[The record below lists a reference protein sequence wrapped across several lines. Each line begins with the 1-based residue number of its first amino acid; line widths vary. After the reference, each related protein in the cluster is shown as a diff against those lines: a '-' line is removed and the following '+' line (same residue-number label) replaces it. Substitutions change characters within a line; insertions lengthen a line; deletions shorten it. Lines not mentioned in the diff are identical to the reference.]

1 MTCFNV
7 LFFRNLVPFGGFFL
21 VSISA
26 LFFSLFE
33 FFSEAFSCDK
43 ISELKYSIPIETE
56 NVTAEKNKQTELD
69 AIESKVEDSEFI
81 EENESP
87 KLIFKFQYQTQTF
100 EGFRKK
106 FEENETCNVGLDSFP
121 CTITNKYEFNSENG
135 LCCIMEKPE
144 DLSFCVKESYAD
156 SSDGLS
162 PEKPSSF
169 EEDFVVDS
177 SRNIEDQ
184 DIEGELRKLEE
195 FDDQNKGS
203 NALETSDCE
212 DLNSL
217 ETLWE
222 HQELIEQLKMELK
235 KVKATGLPT
244 ILEESECPKI
254 MDDLKPWKIDE
265 KFQYADR
272 MTELHKFYKSYRER
286 MRKFDILNYQKMYAI
301 GQFYLSIS
309 FLSLQ
314 NFDPFQSISSHKS
327 SSAPAISSLLPQ
339 NLRLGRRKALD
350 SDPMSKFINELH
362 GDLEMVYGGQM
373 VVSIRI
379 FWQFIR
385 ADKDAN
391 HAIRKIRNGA
401 QVEPLE
407 PDELQLLATL
417 QTSLQRKDKKLREA
431 LRSGKCML
439 RRLKKN
445 EVDNS
450 VQVLYFFSQVD
461 LKLVERVLNMSKL
474 AKDQLL
480 WCHGKRLLLPSIVRL
495 GSDDL
500 EVIPDLFGIFSRS
513 IHILLRLTLGRKSRD
528 GSIPGV
534 RQTISANSLARGL
547 HASDCF
553 LLLWRL

>member
-1 MTCFNV
+1 MGTLYNFLINTHFNFKNMTCFNV

-33 FFSEAFSCDK
+33 FFSEAFSWIQSDK

-156 SSDGLS
+156 SSDGLSSQQNLKDLSDNEVDEPQNRKQTDCAVSDTNTDSITSS

-301 GQFYLSIS
+301 ALKFWEKLANARSDIGVED
-309 FLSLQ
+309 SLK
-314 NFDPFQSISSHKS
+314 DTRK
-327 SSAPAISSLLPQ
+327 
-339 NLRLGRRKALD
+339 GRRKGRDDDDDDDDGVITADML
-350 SDPMSKFINELH
+350 
-362 GDLEMVYGGQM
+362 LEMM
-373 VVSIRI
+373 EVSIRI

-480 WCHGKRLLLPSIVRL
+480 WCHGKVSNINFFNRNINVEPS
-495 GSDDL
+495 
-500 EVIPDLFGIFSRS
+500 
-513 IHILLRLTLGRKSRD
+513 
-528 GSIPGV
+528 
-534 RQTISANSLARGL
+534 
-547 HASDCF
+547 F
-553 LLLWRL
+553 LLFPC